1 MFRRRRSEPA
11 PAPTGGVDLAVL
23 SPRWRAPVE
32 EAIATRARFRELVAR
47 VPAGALRERLDALA
61 ERVDT
66 GVLAAWATAER
77 AQAAEHAMEILDP
90 DRVSA
95 RFKDARRRLDQAR
108 GTAADTA
115 ALEQEVAALSD
126 QHASVNR
133 LLNGL
138 DDAAERLRVL
148 DLRLDTAVARAAE
161 LVLNPG
167 DVAGFESLDRELADE
182 VAGLAAFR
190 AGLDAMG

>member
-1 MFRRRRSEPA
+1 MFRRRRHEPD
-11 PAPTGGVDLAVL
+11 PAPTGGVDLTVL
-23 SPRWRAPVE
+23 SARWRAPVE

-47 VPAGALRERLDALA
+47 VPDGPLRHRLDGLA

-90 DRVSA
+90 DRVST

-161 LVLNPG
+161 LVLHPG

-182 VAGLAAFR
+182 VAGLDAFR